1 MFTEEFLESPY
12 NRTEYLRALHNALPF
27 REYIVPIPIDEYN
40 QQILEFLEMG
50 EIVLN
55 DKHSTK
61 LGVFEVVTNPDT
73 RIERNRVFLRNLV
86 ADRLIKQARQ
96 EGAFCVYHDG
106 TSQMWRLSFVSVEY
120 DLIDGEITKKE
131 TSSRRFTYLLGK
143 GIQVRTPHQRLSR
156 LHQNSTLDDIKEA
169 FSIEPLNVEF
179 YGQLYAWYKRAE
191 HSVTFPNDDN
201 VENPNNINLIR
212 LLTRLLF
219 IWFLKEKELI
229 NPTLFDKASLQG
241 IIKWELPSSYYK
253 AVLQN
258 LFFATLNREVTERS
272 FRVSYEGNKRSGN
285 YGVTNLYRY
294 KDYFITQDE
303 DEIMNLFRK
312 TPFLNGG
319 LFECLDRPANST
331 ELTLYDADSSIRA
344 ERHMLRN
351 DGFTDRADNVISV
364 PNELFYNESESEP
377 GLIDLLMQYQ
387 FTAEESTPIDVEVAL
402 DPELLGLVFENLL
415 AVYNPDTQTTARKH
429 TGSYYTPRDIVSYMV
444 DESLKYYFTSSGI
457 SSEVTNSIFTGTEVS
472 NLAMPNRKAVTK
484 AVDNLKVLDP
494 AVGSGAFPMGVLHRL
509 VNILEQVDPQNQLWK
524 LQQQERIKLT
534 PDAESRESALSELE
548 EVFSAENRYNA
559 YSRKLYLLENCLYGV
574 DVQPIAIHI
583 CKLRFFISLAIEQ
596 QPNTDALRNY
606 GIKSLPNLET
616 QFISANTLVD
626 LQRSR
631 NGIMHQLGLLDGV
644 EYRERLH
651 SVRQSWFNAKTRR
664 TKDKCI
670 SEYESI
676 REGMIANVKSNI
688 ELSHIDDKRLS
699 EFDPFVHNVSCNW
712 FNANWMFGV
721 SGGFDIVL
729 GNPPYIRQE
738 AINSLQTKEQLKEM
752 MNNDCNNGKNGKN
765 SNHKV
770 RDYKTYLL
778 ERYKDVFTNTSDIYT
793 CFYGRGV
800 ELLKAGGVLCYITS
814 NKWMRTRYGKVLREY
829 IKTQVT
835 IEQLLDL
842 GGDQFVTT
850 TVDTNILIL
859 SKQRPTTD
867 YKFTAGSEL
876 PDEDT
881 ELWNMKVS
889 DLSVDA
895 YTLASPEVFDLK
907 RHVEG
912 VGTPLKSWDVS
923 IYRGITTGYNEAFIV
938 NTATKDN
945 LISEDPK
952 SAELLKRV
960 VRGRD
965 ISRYR
970 INWAGLWLI
979 ATIPVL
985 KINIDDYPAIKKH
998 LLSHD
1003 KKRLEQSGKRGSRA
1017 HTNNEWFEIQQSVA
1031 YSDEFTKPK
1040 IIYPVIT
1047 SDRRFT
1053 YDKSGI
1059 YTNDKCFILT
1069 GESLEY
1075 LVGLLNSK
1083 LCMWYMQQVVA
1094 KLGKSGYEFRKIYME
1109 NLPIP
1114 QVSASEELPFIEL
1127 SRRIASNKSVG
1138 KDTTNLESQMDELV
1152 YKLYGLSDAQ
1162 RQVVESAFPTVE
1174 SDALKPAEVEPKD
1187 AQAYI
1192 SRASEFA
1199 KQGNY
1204 TDAIADYTNAIAIDS
1219 NNVNAYFVRGLA
1231 YKDVGDLAK
1240 AKEDFITAKASAD
1253 DQNNMV
1259 FSQAI
1264 QYIIDTL
1271 NISKEQLYG
1280 R

>member
-1 MFTEEFLESPY
+1 MFSKIFLESPY
-12 NRTEYLRALHNALPF
+12 NRTDYLRALHNALPF

-40 QQILEFLEMG
+40 QQILKFMQLG

-61 LGVFEVVTNPDT
+61 IGVFEVVTNPHT

-86 ADRLIKQARQ
+86 ADRLVKQARQ

-253 AVLQN
+253 AILQN

-272 FRVSYEGNKRSGN
+272 FRASYEGNKRSGN

-303 DEIMNLFRK
+303 NVIMELFRK

-319 LFECLDRPANST
+319 LFECLDRPANS
-331 ELTLYDADSSIRA
+331 SIRA

-351 DGFTDRADNVISV
+351 DGFSDRAENVISV
-364 PNELFYNESESEP
+364 PNDLFYNESESEP
-377 GLIDLLMQYQ
+377 GLIDILMQYQ
-387 FTAEESTPIDVEVAL
+387 FTAEESTPIDIEVAL

-415 AVYNPDTQTTARKH
+415 ATYNPDTESTARKL
-429 TGSYYTPRDIVSYMV
+429 TGSYYTPRDIVRYMV
-444 DESLKYYFTSSGI
+444 DESIKSYFASAGI
-457 SSEVTNSIFTGTEVS
+457 SSQVIKSIFTSDNTTAITQQE
-472 NLAMPNRKAVTK
+472 RHQVTQ

-524 LQQQERIKLT
+524 LQQQRRIKLI
-534 PDAESRESALSELE
+534 PDAESRNRALSDIE
-548 EVFSAENRYNA
+548 EVFSAENNYNS
-559 YSRKLYLLENCLYGV
+559 YSRKLYLLENGLYGV

-583 CKLRFFISLAIEQ
+583 CKLRFFVSLAIEQ

-626 LQRSR
+626 LKRSQ
-631 NGIMHQLGLLDGV
+631 NGIMHQLGLLDL
-644 EYRERLH
+644 EDYKEDLRN
-651 SVRQSWFNAKTRR
+651 VRQSWFSAKTRQS
-664 TKDKCI
+664 KDKCI
-670 SEYESI
+670 SEYERI
-676 REGMIANVKSNI
+676 REGMLAHVRSNVD
-688 ELSHIDDKRLS
+688 LSHIDDKRLS
-699 EFDPFVHNVSCNW
+699 EFKPFSPDLLSNW
-712 FNANWMFGV
+712 FNAGWMFGV
-721 SGGFDIVL
+721 TDGFDIVL

-738 AINSLQTKEQLKEM
+738 KINSLLNAEQIKEIVS
-752 MNNDCNNGKNGKN
+752 NDSNNGKKGK
-765 SNHKV
+765 HKV
-770 RDYKTYLL
+770 IDYKAYLL
-778 ERYKDVFTNTSDIYT
+778 ERYKDVFANTSDIYT

-800 ELLKAGGVLCYITS
+800 ELLKAGGILCYITS

-859 SKQRPTTD
+859 SKQKPTTD

-876 PDEDT
+876 PNEDT
-881 ELWNMKVS
+881 ELWNMQVS

-912 VGTPLKSWDVS
+912 VGTPLKSWGVS
-923 IYRGITTGYNEAFIV
+923 IYAGIKTGYNEAFIV

-952 SAELLKRV
+952 SADLLKRV

-979 ATIPVL
+979 VTHNGYDDVNR
-985 KINIDDYPAIKKH
+985 INIDDYPAVKKY
-998 LLSHD
+998 LQQYYKKLYRRQD
-1003 KKRLEQSGKRGSRA
+1003 KGDTPYNLR
-1017 HTNNEWFEIQQSVA
+1017 NCA
-1031 YSDEFTKPK
+1031 YYPEFAKPK
-1040 IIYPVIT
+1040 IIYPRIT
-1047 SDRRFT
+1047 PEGRFT
-1053 YDKSGI
+1053 YDTGGI
-1059 YTNDKCFILT
+1059 YSLDSNFILT

-1083 LCMWYMQQVVA
+1083 LTTWYIGQIGTQ
-1094 KLGKSGYEFRKIYME
+1094 LGERAYDFRKIYMDQV
-1109 NLPIP
+1109 PIP

-1162 RQVVESAFPTVE
+1162 REVVESAFPTVK
-1174 SDALKPAEVEPKD
+1174 SDALNPAEAEPKD
-1187 AQAYI
+1187 AQEYI
-1192 SRASEFA
+1192 TRGNDLA

-1240 AKEDFITAKASAD
+1240 AKEDFITAKALAD
-1253 DQNNMV
+1253 DQNNMAL
-1259 FSQAI
+1259 SQVI
-1264 QYIIDTL
+1264 QHTINTL
-1271 NISKEQLYG
+1271 NISKG
-1280 R
+1280 